1 MLKLAWDPFA
11 KPPLSWM
18 AGALLRGMSL
28 LTSPSPLSALM
39 ADFILDTR
47 PGSERAAVRNAE
59 LLRFSPLLHVAKIER
74 AEFSLVLTWFGEPGL
89 WSPCKTPDGSLYA
102 VVGMVALDESE
113 WQAAEQGGHSD
124 GLAARAI
131 ARRFETGGSAA
142 LENISGNCVIVI
154 HDAPRGKLYLRTDP
168 AGVFPVYSCQCSSM
182 PVWGS
187 HPDILAAVAGETGR
201 VDEVSLAEFILAS
214 TVTPPFTYY
223 ERIREV
229 ELGTL
234 IIFHLQEKRQSQR
247 RYFTFDFQGDPQTS
261 EDELADVFVAAWRQA
276 VRRRTLPR
284 FGRPVVALSGG
295 LDSRLILAA
304 MDQPEGAVAFTCY
317 DAPNRELKTA
327 RAIART
333 VGAAFLPLQR
343 SADYYGEN
351 AEAGVRISGGM
362 GTFAN
367 NHFLG
372 VLERLHAEGLQ
383 TMLTGCYCDYLF
395 KALPLNRRIHWLSG
409 RETVAPFS
417 DAFYFEHWMP
427 DTPLAP
433 QVLQRWEER
442 FPAALRERQDDATL
456 FEIEVRRTFPLCY
469 EGDNQQ
475 RLVPQRMTGWF
486 PPLVDVELL
495 RVYRRIPP
503 RMKLNRR
510 LFLKAARRVL
520 AGSPAGRVP
529 DTNTGAR
536 LSASPLG
543 VALSCNLL
551 RLRRRVRGVGH
562 SLASDESWPDWHYY
576 YRHSPVLER
585 LWMRPHPE
593 AEDFFLRVLGW
604 SQLPAR
610 PADFPSD
617 QVFLF
622 VALLTQKLWWLQL
635 PCFGDPSSCSSA

>member
-1 MLKLAWDPFA
+1 
-11 KPPLSWM
+11 
-18 AGALLRGMSL
+18 
-28 LTSPSPLSALM
+28 M

-47 PGSERAAVRNAE
+47 PQSERAAVGKAQ
-59 LLRFSPLLHVAKIER
+59 LLRFSPLLHVAKVER
-74 AEFSLVLTWFGEPGL
+74 TEFSLVLTWFGEPGL
-89 WSPCKTPDGSLYA
+89 WSPFKAPDGSLYA

-113 WQAAEQGGHSD
+113 WQAAEQDGGGD

-131 ARRFETGGSAA
+131 ARRFEAGGSAA
-142 LENISGNCVIVI
+142 LEDISGNCVIVI
-154 HDAPRGKLYLRTDP
+154 HDAPRGKLHLRTDP
-168 AGVFPVYSCQCSSM
+168 AGVLPVYSCECSGM

-187 HPDILAAVAGETGR
+187 HPDVLAAVTDETGR
-201 VDEVSLAEFILAS
+201 ADEVSLAEFILAS

-223 ERIREV
+223 ERIRAV
-229 ELGTL
+229 EPGMQ
-234 IIFHLQEKRQSQR
+234 IVFDLQEKQQSQR
-247 RYFTFDFQGDPQTS
+247 RYFTFDFQGDPRTS
-261 EDELADVFVAAWRQA
+261 EDELADALAAAWRKA

-304 MDQPEGAVAFTCY
+304 MDQPERALAFNCY
-317 DAPNRELKTA
+317 DAANREFQVA
-327 RAIART
+327 RASARA

-343 SADYYGEN
+343 SPDYYGEN
-351 AEAGVRISGGM
+351 AESGVRISGGM

-372 VLERLHAEGLQ
+372 MLDRLHTEGLQ

-409 RETVAPFS
+409 RETLAPFA
-417 DAFYFEHWMP
+417 DTFYFDRWMP
-427 DTPLAP
+427 DTPLAK
-433 QVLQRWEER
+433 QVLQRCEDR
-442 FPAALRERQDDATL
+442 FPSALRERQDDATL

-475 RLVPQRMTGWF
+475 RLVPQRMTGWY
-486 PPLVDVELL
+486 PPLVDMELL

-510 LFLKAARRVL
+510 LFLKAASQVL
-520 AGSPAGRVP
+520 DGSPSGLVP
-529 DTNTGAR
+529 DANTGAR
-536 LSASPLG
+536 LSASPIG
-543 VALSCNLL
+543 TALSYSWL
-551 RLRRRVRGVGH
+551 RLRRRLHGAGR
-562 SLASDESWPDWHYY
+562 SLASEESWPDWHYY

-585 LWMRPHPE
+585 LWMRPHAE
-593 AEDFFLRVLGW
+593 AEEFFLRVLGW

-610 PADFPSD
+610 PADFPGD

-622 VALLTQKLWWLQL
+622 VALLTQKLWW
-635 PCFGDPSSCSSA
+635 